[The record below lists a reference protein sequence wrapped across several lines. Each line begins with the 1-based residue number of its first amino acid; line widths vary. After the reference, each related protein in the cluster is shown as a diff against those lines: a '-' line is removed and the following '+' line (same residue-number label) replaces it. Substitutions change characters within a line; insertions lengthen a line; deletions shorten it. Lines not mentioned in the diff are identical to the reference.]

1 MTIPRIHRGF
11 TLLEVLV
18 ALVIVAFG
26 MGALMA
32 TLTAAATSV
41 ERLRDKSFAE
51 WVALNRLSEVRLGKA
66 AAAKGKTSG
75 ESEMGGQKWQWTQEI
90 DDANFPGMLR
100 IDVRVM
106 RKGENDE
113 EPRELAM
120 AQGFLGLSG
129 TLVKNSGHDV
139 DWTLESAAQDAQQK
153 LQQQQQQQP
162 GQPGQPGQNP
172 RGPGTTPSPA
182 PSPTAPPTAPPS
194 PPPLSNPASTQ

>member
-1 MTIPRIHRGF
+1 MISPRADRGF

-51 WVALNRLSEVRLGKA
+51 WVALNRISEVRLGKA
-66 AAAKGKTSG
+66 APTKGKTSG
-75 ESEMGGQKWQWTQEI
+75 ESELGGQKWQWTQEI

-106 RKGENDE
+106 RKGPNAGDE
-113 EPRELAM
+113 PQELA
-120 AQGFLGLSG
+120 AAEGFLGLSG

-139 DWTLESAAQDAQQK
+139 DWTLESAKIAAA
-153 LQQQQQQQP
+153 QQQP
-162 GQPGQPGQNP
+162 GPNP
-172 RGPGTTPSPA
+172 TGPGTSPTPTPA
-182 PSPTAPPTAPPS
+182 PSPPPID
-194 PPPLSNPASTQ
+194 NPASTQ

>member
-1 MTIPRIHRGF
+1 MIPPRIERGF

-51 WVALNRLSEVRLGKA
+51 WVALNRISEVRLGKA

-75 ESEMGGQKWQWTQEI
+75 ESEMGGQMWQWTQEI

-106 RKGENDE
+106 RKEQSGEG
-113 EPRELAM
+113 EPQELAM
-120 AQGFLGLSG
+120 AQGFMGLSG

-139 DWTLESAAQDAQQK
+139 DWTLETAAAELQKQLQD
-153 LQQQQQQQP
+153 QQQQP
-162 GQPGQPGQNP
+162 PPGQPVQNP
-172 RGPGTTPSPA
+172 RAPGAS
-182 PSPTAPPTAPPS
+182 PSPTTPPEASPS
-194 PPPLSNPASTQ
+194 PPPIANPASTQ